1 MAIKYQYNKISLQQM
16 YKQLEIR
23 ERILPSLKNKESALR
38 MEVQQTRD
46 KSQILD
52 QELQKAINRYEES
65 LRLWVEFDPA
75 MVEIREVDLYVK
87 KIAGVKTPELKE
99 IHFSIKV
106 FSVFARPKWFLD
118 GIEVLKNLATLA
130 IEREIVLRKMELLDY
145 ARRKTTQK
153 VNLYEKIQIPG
164 YQDAIRKIRRFLE
177 DEENLSKASQ
187 KIIKSRHQRE
197 EMQKAS

>member
-1 MAIKYQYNKISLQQM
+1 MAIKYQYNKISLQQL

-38 MEVQQTRD
+38 MEVQQTKDR
-46 KSQILD
+46 SQTLD
-52 QELQKAINRYEES
+52 QELQHAINSYEES

-75 MVEIREVDLYVK
+75 IVEIRDVELYVK
-87 KIAGVKTPELKE
+87 KIAGVKTPVLKE
-99 IHFSIKV
+99 IHFSIKS

-118 GIEVLKNLATLA
+118 GIEVLKKLATLA

-164 YQDAIRKIRRFLE
+164 YEDAIRKIRRFLE
-177 DEENLSKASQ
+177 DEDNLSKASQ

-197 EMQKAS
+197 EMEKTL

>member
-1 MAIKYQYNKISLQQM
+1 
-16 YKQLEIR
+16 
-23 ERILPSLKNKESALR
+23 
-38 MEVQQTRD
+38 
-46 KSQILD
+46 
-52 QELQKAINRYEES
+52 
-65 LRLWVEFDPA
+65 
-75 MVEIREVDLYVK
+75 VDLYVK
-87 KIAGVKTPELKE
+87 KVAGVKTPELKE
-99 IHFSIKV
+99 IHFFNKA

-130 IEREIVLRKMELLDY
+130 IEREIVIRKMELLDY

-177 DEENLSKASQ
+177 DEDNLSKASQ

-197 EMQKAS
+197 EIEKSA

>member
-1 MAIKYQYNKISLQQM
+1 MAIKYQYNKISLQQL

-38 MEVQQTRD
+38 MEVQQTKDR
-46 KSQILD
+46 SQTLD
-52 QELQKAINRYEES
+52 QELQHAINSYEES

-75 MVEIREVDLYVK
+75 IVEIRDVELYVK
-87 KIAGVKTPELKE
+87 KIAGVKTPVLKE
-99 IHFSIKV
+99 IHFSIKS

-118 GIEVLKNLATLA
+118 GIEVLKKLATLA

-164 YQDAIRKIRRFLE
+164 YEDAIRKIRRFLE
-177 DEENLSKASQ
+177 DEDNLSKASQ
-187 KIIKSRHQRE
+187 KTIKSRHQRE
-197 EMQKAS
+197 EMEKTL